1 MMRKMN
7 KLTSLAL
14 SILMITTFIP
24 ANIALATEEIVYYE
38 NTFDDG
44 ISDLVDFSNDYGSFV
59 KNTESRIG
67 TVALNGNNGI
77 GVSNPTGWMG
87 RTNYFKFNTPIDS
100 GILSVSFDIARTCD
114 TSNVANVYNTSLA
127 INKSQNAEKYILFLR
142 KNHSLAVCDAN
153 MTSTPVDTG
162 IVAEQ
167 NKVYNFNAV
176 FDLDNDV
183 LYGYIGGVLKVQ
195 HNLTEGFTIY
205 DAGVGIT
212 DATGYVDNLKISKL
226 SALNI
231 EPPEEEGGDTPGGDI
246 TEDDILPENVY
257 FDLDFENGELPYEG
271 SSNTYGKY
279 VPNSNTNQSQLVTFN
294 GNVGM
299 GSTTNTYAPEFCF
312 VFDDALTSGI
322 VSVSYDVAMVDD
334 GAGSQLSTLRINSK
348 ASKSVTGVKND
359 DIIILRN
366 DGTLR
371 GPNANLDYL
380 GDSSTDVDV
389 KLNTIYTVNAVF
401 DLDNKKVYA
410 YVDGKLLNSQNLND
424 DYTIYDAGF
433 GIGTSVDYLDN
444 FRISE
449 MTDESF
455 KLEKIV
461 GEKDNTYVD
470 VFFTEIPASTSLNSD
485 NIVLTDAVGRKIEI
499 EKINSIGARGIRINL
514 KEKLDDG
521 GYIIDFKD
529 GFVNA
534 ISNTLFESTYSF
546 VIGEGRFLKSV
557 KLEDIYGN
565 ITYLSDKN
573 VPEIECVILEFTDE
587 TLASMVDGVSVE
599 GMTFDAAYDKNI
611 VKLKLDNV
619 FMGDSTYNL
628 SILNSLDKDYV
639 VPIHTSKGSVKHKN
653 TLFYINNTL
662 VEDLKNIKVND
673 KVSIVSSY
681 VKTIPGKNSFLVSA
695 SLWNGFDMNDYTFKY
710 ASFSEDETKKDVTLE
725 FVVKSI
731 ENLKIKSFTHKGYGK
746 INPMFDMIEIK

>member
-1 MMRKMN
+1 MK
-7 KLTSLAL
+7 KITAFCLSLL
-14 SILMITTFIP
+14 LMLPFIP
-24 ANIALATEEIVYYE
+24 QAAAFSDVTEDLLYYE
-38 NTFDDG
+38 NTFDNG

-77 GVSNPTGWMG
+77 GVANPISWMG
-87 RTNYFKFNTPIDS
+87 RSNYFKFNTPLDS
-100 GILSVSFDIARTCD
+100 GALCISFDIARTSD
-114 TSNVANVYNTSLA
+114 TTNLSNVYSAGLNLNKTTTEQFILALKKDHSIGGPSSGLTS
-127 INKSQNAEKYILFLR
+127 
-142 KNHSLAVCDAN
+142 
-153 MTSTPVDTG
+153 STVGTG
-162 IVAEQ
+162 ITTEL
-167 NKVYNFNAV
+167 NKVYNFKAII
-176 FDLDNDV
+176 DLDNDV
-183 LYGYIGGVLKVQ
+183 VYAYVDENKVGQ
-195 HNLTEGFTIY
+195 QSVAQDFKVY
-205 DAGVGIT
+205 DASFGIT
-212 DATGYVDNLKISKL
+212 DLTGYLDNIRITKVILPEDE
-226 SALNI
+226 A
-231 EPPEEEGGDTPGGDI
+231 PEEGGGDTPGGDI
-246 TEDDILPENVY
+246 TTDDDLPENVY
-257 FDLDFENGELPYEG
+257 FDLDFEDGELPYEG
-271 SSNTYGKY
+271 SSNTYGNY

-322 VSVSYDVAMVDD
+322 VSVSYDVAMIDD
-334 GAGSQLSTLRINSK
+334 GAGSQLSTLKINSK

-359 DIIILRN
+359 DIIILI
-366 DGTLR
+366 GEGILR
-371 GPNANLDYL
+371 GPNSDLSYS
-380 GDSSTDVDV
+380 GDSSTDTDV
-389 KLNTIYTVNAVF
+389 ELNTIYTVNAVF

-461 GEKDNTYVD
+461 GEKDNTYID
-470 VFFTEIPASTSLNSD
+470 VFFTEIPNSTSLNAD
-485 NIVLTDAVGRKIEI
+485 NIVITDAVGKKIAI

-514 KEKLDDG
+514 KEALDDG
-521 GYIIDFKD
+521 GYIINFKD

-534 ISNTLFESTYSF
+534 ISNTLFDSTYSF
-546 VIGEGRFLKSV
+546 VIGEGKFLKSV

-573 VPEIECVILEFTDE
+573 VPEIEYVILEFTE
-587 TLASMVDGVSVE
+587 GTNASSVTAITID
-599 GMTFDAAYDKNI
+599 GMTFKPSYEENVA
-611 VKLKLDNV
+611 KLELDNV

-628 SILNSLDKDYV
+628 LISDSLDKDYV
-639 VPIHTSKGSVKHKN
+639 VAINTSKGSIKHKN

-662 VEDLKNIKVND
+662 CEDLSKVKVND
-673 KVSIVSSY
+673 KVSVITSY

-695 SLWNGFDMNDYTFKY
+695 SLWNGFDMNDYAFKY
-710 ASFSEDETKKDVTLE
+710 ASFAENETKKDVTLE
-725 FVVKSI
+725 FSIKSI

-746 INPMFDMIEIK
+746 INPMFDMVEIK